1 MLLIENT
8 TQTAFTFSGIP
19 LPIGQKIYLFIENF
33 NSNLG
38 VMNINAFPNKQ
49 ITEIVD
55 GVEVI
60 KYEPIPKIDQLQ
72 SVGIEITGNE
82 ELSKNGLKGVG
93 LREDTIYEASLLA
106 VNYFETT
113 VPTTLNGFSI
123 VGLNL
128 EPII

>member
-8 TQTAFTFSGIP
+8 EQTAFTFSGIP

-33 NSNLG
+33 NSNKG

-49 ITEIVD
+49 IIEIID
-55 GVEVI
+55 GIEVI
-60 KYEPIPKIDQLQ
+60 KYESIPKIDQLQ

-82 ELSKNGLKGVG
+82 ELSKKGLKGVG

-106 VNYFETT
+106 VNYFETK
-113 VPTTLNGFSI
+113 VPSTLGLFEI

-128 EPII
+128 EAQ

>member
-1 MLLIENT
+1 MLLITNT

-49 ITEIVD
+49 IIEIVD
-55 GVEVI
+55 GVEII
-60 KYEPIPKIDQLQ
+60 KYEAIPKIDQLQ
-72 SVGIEITGNE
+72 SVGIEIRGDQ

-113 VPTTLNGFSI
+113 VPTTLNGFTI